1 VDLEQ
6 DRVKLKDSLNEEQQK
21 QLWGLLEEF

>member
-1 VDLEQ
+1 MDLEQ